1 MNQMMTLL
9 RRELVEH
16 PASWMVPA
24 VLGALF
30 VVAAL
35 FAVFGVARVGIDEVQ
50 FSSDFIAEDVDPATV
65 RAALT
70 VMFLPIATLFAGVAS
85 VIIAFYLLDAL
96 YAERKDRS
104 ILFWKS
110 LPVSDL
116 KTVGSKYLTGL
127 VAMPLQALALFLAT
141 AVLVW
146 VIAGLAA
153 AVAGTG
159 QFLLQGPLALLQ
171 ATIVMAYGLVAFGLW
186 LAPLHAWL
194 LLVSAFAR
202 RAVLAWAV
210 LPPLLVVVAEKVLF
224 DTQYFGY
231 MLGQRLSGGM
241 ELAFSGKGNAA
252 IVSEGEGFSA
262 VFPALTELLTPGR
275 FLAAP
280 ELWAGLVV
288 AAIFLAG
295 AVWLRRWRDDA

>member
-35 FAVFGVARVGIDEVQ
+35 FAVFGIARVGIDEVQ
-50 FSSDFIAEDVDPATV
+50 FSSDFIAEDVDPASV

-70 VMFLPIATLFAGVAS
+70 VMFLPIATLFAGVIG

-127 VAMPLQALALFLAT
+127 LAMPLQALVLFVAT

-146 VIAGLAA
+146 LIAGVAG

-159 QFLLQGPLALLQ
+159 QLLLQGPMALLQ
-171 ATIVMAYGLVAFGLW
+171 AALVMAYGLLAFGLW
-186 LAPLHAWL
+186 FAPVHGWL

-210 LPPLLVVVAEKVLF
+210 LPPLLVIVAEKVLF
-224 DTQYFGY
+224 DSQYFAY
-231 MLGQRLSGGM
+231 TLGQRVSGGM
-241 ELAFSGKGNAA
+241 ELAFSGDGSAA
-252 IVSEGEGFSA
+252 IVAEDEGFSA
-262 VFPALTELLTPGR
+262 VFPALSELMTPGR
-275 FLAAP
+275 FLASP

-288 AAIFLAG
+288 GAIFLAG
-295 AVWLRRWRDDA
+295 AVWLRRWRDDS